1 MAAQKTLRQE
11 IEELRTELAELRA
24 GRDEDRQLAQ
34 QQTAAAPEPSETTQV
49 EEDEPIAT
57 GDIERAIRELAEAAE
72 SQISDNPLIV
82 IGLTFLLGFV
92 AGRLSRI

>member
-1 MAAQKTLRQE
+1 MAARKTLRQE

-24 GRDEDRQLAQ
+24 GRDEDRQFAQ
-34 QQTAAAPEPSETTQV
+34 QQISAAPEPSETTQV
-49 EEDEPIAT
+49 GENEPIGT
-57 GDIERAIRELAEAAE
+57 GDIEQAIRELAEATE
-72 SQISDNPLIV
+72 SEISDNPLIV

>member
-1 MAAQKTLRQE
+1 MAARKTLRQE

-24 GRDEDRQLAQ
+24 GRDEDRQFAQ
-34 QQTAAAPEPSETTQV
+34 QQISAAPEPSETTQV
-49 EEDEPIAT
+49 GENEPIGT
-57 GDIERAIRELAEAAE
+57 GDIERAIRELAEATE
-72 SQISDNPLIV
+72 SEISDNPLIV